1 MRKFFTACLPVAVL
15 LFSNAAARAETLNFS
30 LTGDGQTLTF
40 SLPSSPTL
48 SSSDAGGFTVANV
61 SYILNHVFLTTD
73 FGFDNTNSQF
83 FFGPDAFVSA
93 TDGDG
98 FTGVPGDFFFGE
110 NLFTGPATAP
120 VFKTGT
126 FSESEFNGL
135 DLPPATY
142 SLTITPSVP
151 EPSSLLLLGTGIAGL
166 AGTARR
172 RFFRRS

>member
-15 LFSNAAARAETLNFS
+15 LFSNAAARAGTLDFS

-40 SLPSSPTL
+40 SLPSSPNL
-48 SSSDAGGFTVANV
+48 SSSYVDGFTVANV
-61 SYILNHVFLTTD
+61 SYVLNGKSLTTD
-73 FGFDNTNSQF
+73 VGFDNSNSQF
-83 FFGPDAFVSA
+83 FFGPDASA
-93 TDGDG
+93 DSTNGDG
-98 FTGVPGDFFFGE
+98 FTGVPGDFFSGDQ
-110 NLFTGPATAP
+110 LFTGPGTAP

-126 FSESEFNGL
+126 FSEINLGL
-135 DLPPATY
+135 DLPIAVY